1 MKQLVLAVVCT
12 WLFAIV
18 AKGQTL
24 QWLDSSQKGVSFR
37 GLGCAPD
44 GSVWV
49 SGSKG
54 SVGKSTDGG
63 KTWQW
68 VSPSGYTQRDF
79 RAVEAFSR
87 QTAIIMA
94 VDSPGLLLKTKD
106 GGQSWQKVFESH
118 ESGIF
123 LDDLSFS
130 NSQTGICVGDPVKDN
145 RMYLLYTTD
154 SGNSWQPFAG
164 NAPHLSAGEAM
175 FAASNTNAVPW
186 PSKKA
191 SVFAVATGGT
201 QSRIWQISLQP
212 PSVQSFKLPIT
223 QGGQY
228 TGVNGLA
235 SYKNTLMAMGGDF
248 TAPQLQD
255 SIWVI
260 MVDGKPTRPANQ
272 PPGYKSSIALNA
284 HAIVA
289 CGTTGIAL
297 LPRATGKNSWQLL
310 SPTGMHVVMAAPDGR
325 TFWLAG
331 PNGRLAKIE
340 VE

>member
-1 MKQLVLAVVCT
+1 MKHITLVMIYTCLGAAMAC
-12 WLFAIV
+12 
-18 AKGQTL
+18 GQAL
-24 QWLDSSQKGVSFR
+24 HWLDSSRTGVSFR
-37 GLGCAPD
+37 GLGCGKD

-54 SVGKSTDGG
+54 TVGKSTDGG

-68 VSPSGYTQRDF
+68 VSPGGYTQRDF

-87 QTAIIMA
+87 HTAIVMA
-94 VDSPGLLLKTKD
+94 VDSPGLLLKTND

-130 NSQTGICVGDPVKDN
+130 NAQTGICVGDPVKN
-145 RMYLLYTTD
+145 NQMYLLYTTD
-154 SGNSWQPFAG
+154 SGNSWQSFAG
-164 NAPHLSAGEAM
+164 NAPQLSAGEAM

-186 PSKKA
+186 PGKNA
-191 SVFAVATGGT
+191 PVFAVATGGT
-201 QSRIWQISLQP
+201 QSRLWQISLQP
-212 PSVQSFKLPIT
+212 PMVQSFYLPVT

-235 SYKNTLMAMGGDF
+235 TYQNTLMAVGGDF

-255 SIWVI
+255 SIWVT
-260 MVDGKPTRPANQ
+260 MEAGKPARPAMQ
-272 PPGYKSSIALNA
+272 PPGYKSSIAI
-284 HAIVA
+284 HSGVIVA

-297 LPRATGKNSWQLL
+297 LHQSSSKKGWQVL
-310 SPTGMHVVMAAPDGR
+310 SPTGMHVVMAAHDGQS
-325 TFWLAG
+325 FWLAG

-340 VE
+340 LK